1 MTHVAEILPHGK
13 TSTYLFYIAD
23 IMGADVLATRAVRVS
38 ATMILTMLNRNNSVP
53 ASEALG
59 LMTDLSFLFI
69 ILIQIPQ
76 KTGPIK
82 AGMDKSSLINLMTWH
97 RTGNKASP
105 GPMMTRSINSP
116 SRNSVLVTRSKLNTR
131 YGRSSR
137 FGRPMRS
144 AHTGSLQNS
153 LVH

>member
-13 TSTYLFYIAD
+13 TSSYLFYIAD
-23 IMGADVLATRAVRVS
+23 IMGADVLATRGVRAS

-53 ASEALG
+53 AREALG
-59 LMTDLSFLFI
+59 LMTDLSY

-82 AGMDKSSLINLMTWH
+82 VGMDKSSLINLMTWH

-144 AHTGSLQNS
+144 AHTRSLQNS